1 MNIFLRQMGTRILA
15 RRKELNW
22 TQEQLAEKAGVTTQT
37 ISSAE
42 SGTKALRPENI
53 ANVSAALNCST
64 DYLLLGRAPP
74 GKQIVYPTSV
84 NTLTPLQHQC
94 LDTIIDN
101 YFTAILSEK
110 NE

>member
-15 RRKELNW
+15 RRKEFNW

-42 SGTKALRPENI
+42 RGSKALRPENI
-53 ANVSAALNCST
+53 ANVSAALNCTT
-64 DYLLLGRAPP
+64 DYLLLGKTPP
-74 GKQIVYPTSV
+74 TKPEINPIPIGD
-84 NTLTPLQHQC
+84 LTPLQRRC

-101 YFTAILSEK
+101 FFTAISSEK